1 MSEVRARL
9 LPETQLLLNLLELN
23 ALGLWNHRLHP
34 NELQHHHP
42 GKKREHIT
50 WRQSRNHLG
59 EKSRER
65 GGEDPVGEAAQSL
78 ALRPMAVGEN
88 LGDENPDYRSL
99 SNRVCGNER
108 ENADRHN
115 GVVLG
120 EKSPGHKAERE
131 NVAERSDIEKSPAAE
146 AVDQP

>member
-1 MSEVRARL
+1 MASLVWRRHCMQPAAGSGNRLPSVSSLSFMPEGLPTFLSET
-9 LPETQLLLNLLELN
+9 ELLLNLLERN

-65 GGEDPVGEAAQSL
+65 GGEDPVREAAQSL
-78 ALRPMAVGEN
+78 ALRPMAVGKN
-88 LGDENPDYRSL
+88 LGNENPDHR
-99 SNRVCGNER
+99 
-108 ENADRHN
+108 
-115 GVVLG
+115 
-120 EKSPGHKAERE
+120 
-131 NVAERSDIEKSPAAE
+131 
-146 AVDQP
+146 

>member
-9 LPETQLLLNLLELN
+9 LPETQLLLNLFERN

-34 NELQHHHP
+34 NELQHHHS

-65 GGEDPVGEAAQSL
+65 RSEDPVREAAERL
-78 ALRPMAVGEN
+78 DFRAMADGEN
-88 LGDENPDYRSL
+88 FRDENSGHSSL
-99 SNRVCGNER
+99 S
-108 ENADRHN
+108 
-115 GVVLG
+115 
-120 EKSPGHKAERE
+120 
-131 NVAERSDIEKSPAAE
+131 
-146 AVDQP
+146 